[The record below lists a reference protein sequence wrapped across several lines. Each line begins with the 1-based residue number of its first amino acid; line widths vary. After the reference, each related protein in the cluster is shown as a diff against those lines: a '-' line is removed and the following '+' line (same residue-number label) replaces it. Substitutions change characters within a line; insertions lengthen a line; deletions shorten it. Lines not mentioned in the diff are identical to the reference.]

1 MTAKKLDYRSDIEGL
16 RAIAILLV
24 VLAHVGDT
32 WFGGGFIGVDVFFVI
47 SGYLITGL
55 LLKELERTDSVNFFS
70 FYVARLKRLLPA
82 LLFMLL
88 MTSFMALAFLSPSE
102 HNLQAISAGY
112 ASVWLSN
119 LYFAF
124 SKLNYFEPAADQNMY
139 LHTWSLG
146 VEEQFYLIWPIL
158 VITFVGAWRWQGGQ
172 RNLRRLLF
180 SMGGVIVVCLSASL
194 YLTYAKPML
203 AFYLMPSRAWQFA
216 LGAFALLWPISIGHN
231 RVSTTKFIHAGGWL
245 GFIGIVVSSLS
256 IHSNMAYP
264 SFWAL
269 FPSIGTALIL
279 VAGAPGENSLLSKAL
294 SIKPMLWLGRIS
306 YSWYLWHWPILVL
319 GNKLFHHNNAVE
331 KWGLVVT
338 SLLFAIFSYFLIES
352 PIRKSNYLIRR
363 PALTLVAALIVMA
376 SAFGLSRAW
385 QESAVGWVNLPTQLI
400 FRRVAGDLPV
410 TYSMGCDEWYHSSDM
425 KLCTFGDKNAEHTA
439 VLIGDSIGAQWSPA
453 IARRYVGENWKFIVI
468 TKSSCTMIDE
478 PYFYKRI
485 GREYTECSIWRKEAV
500 TWVKDNKPD
509 VVFMG
514 STIARFE
521 KEQWINGT
529 KRILDNWES
538 AVKEIYIIRATP
550 PLYKNGPSCLSR
562 LEWQLQGLPL
572 WLQIGSDCNSVFK
585 NPYAELV
592 YEWLKEAAKGFGNV
606 SVINMNPVVCPDNQC
621 SALQNGRA
629 VYRDSM
635 HLSRSYVW
643 SIADK
648 LFEQMQPSNTVNAT

>member
-1 MTAKKLDYRSDIEGL
+1 MIKTNSDYRLDIEGL

-24 VLAHVGDT
+24 VLAHVGNT
-32 WFGGGFIGVDVFFVI
+32 WFDGGFIGVDVFFVI

-55 LLKELERTDSVNFFS
+55 LLKELERTDTVNFFA

-88 MTSFMALAFLSPSE
+88 TTSLMALVFLSPHE
-102 HNLQAISAGY
+102 HNPQAISVGY
-112 ASVWLSN
+112 ASIWMSNVFFALST
-119 LYFAF
+119 
-124 SKLNYFEPAADQNMY
+124 LNYFDPAADQNMY

-146 VEEQFYLIWPIL
+146 VEEQFYLLWPVL
-158 VITFVGAWRWQGGQ
+158 VLTFVGAWRWQGGQ

-180 SMGGVIVVCLSASL
+180 SMGGIIVVCLSASI
-194 YLTYAKPML
+194 YLTYGEPML

-216 LGAFALLWPISIGHN
+216 LGAFALLL
-231 RVSTTKFIHAGGWL
+231 STKAIKFIHAGGWL
-245 GFIGIVVSSLS
+245 GFISIVVSSLS
-256 IHSNMAYP
+256 IDSNMAYP

-269 FPSIGTALIL
+269 FPSIGTALML
-279 VAGAPGENSLLSKAL
+279 VAGASGGDSLLSKML

-319 GNKLFHHNNAVE
+319 GNKLFHHNSTVE
-331 KWGLVVT
+331 KWGLIAV

-352 PIRKSNYLIRR
+352 PIRKSSYLMRR
-363 PALTLVAALIVMA
+363 PAITLVAASIVMA
-376 SAFGLSRAW
+376 STFGLSIAW
-385 QESAVGWVNLPTQLI
+385 QESIKGWINSPTQLI
-400 FRRVAGDLPV
+400 FWRVGNDLPV
-410 TYSMGCDEWYHSSDM
+410 TYSMGCDEWYHSSDL
-425 KLCTFGDKNAEHTA
+425 KPCVFGDKNAEHTA

-453 IARRYVGENWKFIVI
+453 IARRYVGKNWKFIVI

-478 PYFYKRI
+478 PYFYPRI

-500 TWVKDNKPD
+500 TWIKENRPD

-514 STIARFE
+514 STIAKFK
-521 KEQWINGT
+521 KEQWIDGT
-529 KRILDNWES
+529 KRILDNWAS
-538 AVKEIYIIRATP
+538 GVKNIYIIRATP
-550 PLYKNGPSCLSR
+550 PLYKNGPYCLSR

-572 WLQIGSDCNSVFK
+572 WLQMGSDCNSVFN

-592 YEWLKEAAKGFGNV
+592 YEWLEEAAKGYENV
-606 SVINMNPVVCPDNQC
+606 SVINMSPVVCPDNQC
-621 SALQNGRA
+621 RALQNGRA
-629 VYRDSM
+629 VYRDGM

-648 LFEQMQPSNTVNAT
+648 LFEKMQPE